1 MIKMAIC
8 DDDTRILDKAETLVQ
23 AFNRTHKEEVNYSVE
38 KYSSPQTLCDDVLEG
53 KIFDVFLLDMEM
65 PEMSGVSLAG
75 KIREQIPSC
84 VIIFLS
90 SHTEFQYTQEG
101 YKVQALRYVSK
112 LIMET
117 VLTEALEAAIQAH
130 QKGEDSYY
138 TLSHY
143 SDIVRIPLGEILYVH
158 RVKRMAVIVTEK
170 RGEFQIKRPLR
181 DIYAELNDLRFVFV
195 DRSCFVNLN
204 QIMSLAE
211 NEVTLK
217 NGEKLPVSRKM
228 LPVVKSTILKLW
240 GGVK

>member
-1 MIKMAIC
+1 M
-8 DDDTRILDKAETLVQ
+8 
-23 AFNRTHKEEVNYSVE
+23 
-38 KYSSPQTLCDDVLEG
+38 
-53 KIFDVFLLDMEM
+53 
-65 PEMSGVSLAG
+65 
-75 KIREQIPSC
+75 
-84 VIIFLS
+84 IIFLS
-90 SHTEFQYTQEG
+90 SHTEFQFTQEG

-117 VLTEALEAAIQAH
+117 TLAEALEAAIQAH

-138 TLSHY
+138 TFSHY
-143 SDIVRIPLGEILYVH
+143 SDVVRIPLGEILYVH

>member
-1 MIKMAIC
+1 MIKLAIC
-8 DDDTRILDKAETLVQ
+8 DDDALIMNKAEALIQ

-53 KIFDVFLLDMEM
+53 KVFDVFLLDMEM

-84 VIIFLS
+84 GIIFLS
-90 SHTEFQYTQEG
+90 SHTEFQFTQEG

-112 LIMET
+112 LVMET
-117 VLTEALEAAIQAH
+117 ALTEALEAAIKAH

-138 TLSHY
+138 TFSHY
-143 SDIVRIPLGEILYVH
+143 SDVVRIPLGEILYVH
-158 RVKRMAVIVTEK
+158 RVKRMA
-170 RGEFQIKRPLR
+170 
-181 DIYAELNDLRFVFV
+181 VFV